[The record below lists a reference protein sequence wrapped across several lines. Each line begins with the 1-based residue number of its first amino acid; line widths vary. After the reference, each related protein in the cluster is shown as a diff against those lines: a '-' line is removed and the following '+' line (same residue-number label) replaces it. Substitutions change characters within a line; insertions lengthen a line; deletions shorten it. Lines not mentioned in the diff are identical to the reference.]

1 MERRIALD
9 EECCLGC
16 ETCVELCPHV
26 FAMDSDKEKAYV
38 LDEAAGDE
46 ACIEEAM
53 ASCPAECIS
62 WED

>member
-1 MERRIALD
+1 MGRRLLLD

-16 ETCVELCPHV
+16 ETCVELCPQV
-26 FAMDSDKEKAYV
+26 FAMDAEKEKAYV
-38 LDEAAGDE
+38 RSEAAGEED
-46 ACIEEAM
+46 CIEEAM